1 MYKRNWYKISAG
13 NKTLGRLATR
23 AAVVLMGKNKVDF
36 IRHEDK
42 GDFLVITD
50 AEKVKVSGNKQDNK
64 KYFIPS
70 KYPGGS
76 KFISYSRMKE
86 NNPEYIIYH
95 AVKGMLP
102 KNKLGSRM
110 LTRLKIYPGSEH
122 PHHAQ
127 DPVNMENG
135 NGKNE

>member
-13 NKTLGRLATR
+13 NKILGRLATR
-23 AAVVLMGKNKVDF
+23 AAVVLMGKNKADF

-50 AEKVKVSGNKQDNK
+50 AEKVKVSGNKQDK
-64 KYFIPS
+64 KMYFIPS
-70 KYPGGS
+70 RYPGNS
-76 KFISYSRMKE
+76 KFISYNSMQEKKPE
-86 NNPEYIIYH
+86 NIIYH

-110 LTRLKIYPGSEH
+110 LTRLKIYTGNEH
-122 PHHAQ
+122 PHFAQ
-127 DPVNMENG
+127 QPINMENE